1 MSYNRKVVQKNA
13 YRITKTRD
21 KTCLRIRVP
30 GGHLET
36 KYFDIIK
43 QIADNFGNGS
53 VHMTTRQG
61 FEIPDIP
68 LEKMDEINEQIIPLL
83 NMTNPGFEVTTAG
96 YPAAG
101 TRNISACIGNR
112 VCPFANDDTT
122 ALAAKI
128 ETAVY
133 PHDFHF
139 KIAVTGC
146 PNDCIKAHMQDFG
159 VICTTEPKYDADK
172 CISCSACADN
182 CRKRVTGALTMK
194 DFDIVRDA
202 DLCIGCG
209 ECILQCPT
217 GAWTRSDKKY
227 YRMVIMG
234 RTGKKNPRLALPF
247 VKWATFDV
255 ILAIIK
261 NTYRFVDEYIDRTLP
276 KEHIG
281 YIVDRTG
288 YATFK
293 EAVLKDVDLNPE
305 IEIAQEINWNGY
317 WYKNTDI
324 FKKQN

>member
-1 MSYNRKVVQKNA
+1 
-13 YRITKTRD
+13 
-21 KTCLRIRVP
+21 
-30 GGHLET
+30 
-36 KYFDIIK
+36 
-43 QIADNFGNGS
+43 
-53 VHMTTRQG
+53 
-61 FEIPDIP
+61 
-68 LEKMDEINEQIIPLL
+68 
-83 NMTNPGFEVTTAG
+83 
-96 YPAAG
+96 
-101 TRNISACIGNR
+101 
-112 VCPFANDDTT
+112 
-122 ALAAKI
+122 
-128 ETAVY
+128 
-133 PHDFHF
+133 
-139 KIAVTGC
+139 
-146 PNDCIKAHMQDFG
+146 
-159 VICTTEPKYDADK
+159 
-172 CISCSACADN
+172 
-182 CRKRVTGALTMK
+182 MK